1 MSVSFASNEILG
13 LTTHDPLEE
22 GAISG

>member
-13 LTTHDPLEE
+13 LITRDPLEE
-22 GAISG
+22 GAVSG